1 MRCSKGFVWTNK
13 KLRGKKKR
21 TDSNN
26 TTHTTMGT
34 LEDVEGRVSYGAT
47 RLFHRVAQQGQPLAR
62 ADPAGFSP
70 KARDRCSLYMGSG
83 AVAGFLSLWLSWGVN
98 STIFTQCGFGGGGVG
113 NAKV

>member
-13 KLRGKKKR
+13 KLREKKKR

-47 RLFHRVAQQGQPLAR
+47 RLFHHVWLSRG
-62 ADPAGFSP
+62 
-70 KARDRCSLYMGSG
+70 
-83 AVAGFLSLWLSWGVN
+83 SLWPGQIPQDFHPKQGAAAASPWAQELLQDFFPSG
-98 STIFTQCGFGGGGVG
+98 
-113 NAKV
+113 